1 MRKIGGLI
9 LGVLAVTGVAKADNS
24 FSEIDLTS
32 FQDIPSIIDACD
44 VPIENVS
51 CSTKPNCRRF
61 YITGLWGV
69 SAATLKQD
77 VNYGPLARAFNDTEN
92 IFTAGI
98 AGGVSFERQ
107 RGRLRI
113 EAEWLQRD
121 FWATPY
127 EDNFL
132 SGSSRDTV
140 TDNWS
145 VMANLWRDYMFTTKF
160 GCYGGGGIG
169 GGGFTLVNQNLG
181 GGLFPSPGNFGSPPI
196 TAFAW
201 QAGGGLIYQLNDQVT
216 FDVGYRFYQ
225 LNDSLISEGYY
236 RGTTAGYS
244 ASQVMFSLRMFEPL
258 RSLLR

>member
-9 LGVLAVTGVAKADNS
+9 LGVLALTGLAKADNS

-51 CSTKPNCRRF
+51 CSTRPNCRRF

-69 SAATLKQD
+69 SAATLD
-77 VNYGPLARAFNDTEN
+77 NLTPTRGFDTSAN

-98 AGGVSFERQ
+98 AGGVSLERE
-107 RGRLRI
+107 RGRLRL

-121 FWATPY
+121 FYRGAINATPGAS
-127 EDNFL
+127 L
-132 SGSSRDTV
+132 V
-140 TDNWS
+140 TSKNWS
-145 VMANLWRDYMFTTKF
+145 VLANVWRDFMVTEKF

-169 GGGFTLVNQNLG
+169 GGGITGFGEFDRVPATDSFT
-181 GGLFPSPGNFGSPPI
+181 SS
-196 TAFAW
+196 AFAW
-201 QAGGGLIYQLNDQVT
+201 QAGGGLIYEVTDQVT
-216 FDVGYRFYQ
+216 FDVSYRWYQ
-225 LNDSLISEGYY
+225 VNGLSSPPRIIPGPTLDY
-236 RGTTAGYS
+236 RYG

>member
-1 MRKIGGLI
+1 MRIIVGLI
-9 LGVLAVTGVAKADNS
+9 LGVLSVAGVAQADNS

-44 VPIENVS
+44 VPIENVGYS
-51 CSTKPNCRRF
+51 NSRNCRRF

-69 SAATLKQD
+69 SAAT
-77 VNYGPLARAFNDTEN
+77 VNQVDNAVPPDIQNNTEN

-132 SGSSRDTV
+132 TGSSRDTV

-201 QAGGGLIYQLNDQVT
+201 QAGGGLIYEINDQVT

-225 LNDSLISEGYY
+225 LSDSFISEGAYA
-236 RGTTAGYS
+236 GTTAGYS

>member
-9 LGVLAVTGVAKADNS
+9 LGVLALTGVAKADNS

-32 FQDIPSIIDACD
+32 FQDIPSIIDACN

-51 CSTKPNCRRF
+51 CSTRPNCRRF

-69 SAATLKQD
+69 SAATLD
-77 VNYGPLARAFNDTEN
+77 NLTPTRGFDTSAN

-98 AGGVSFERQ
+98 AGGVSLERE
-107 RGRLRI
+107 RGRLRL

-121 FWATPY
+121 FYRGAINATPGAS
-127 EDNFL
+127 L
-132 SGSSRDTV
+132 V
-140 TDNWS
+140 TSKNWS
-145 VMANLWRDYMFTTKF
+145 VLANVWRDFMVTEKF

-169 GGGFTLVNQNLG
+169 GGGITGFGEFDRVPATDSFT
-181 GGLFPSPGNFGSPPI
+181 SS
-196 TAFAW
+196 AFAW
-201 QAGGGLIYQLNDQVT
+201 QAGGGLIYEVTDQVT
-216 FDVGYRFYQ
+216 FDVSYRWYQ
-225 LNDSLISEGYY
+225 VNGLGSPPRIIPGPTLDY
-236 RGTTAGYS
+236 RYG

>member
-9 LGVLAVTGVAKADNS
+9 LGVLALTGVAKADNS

-51 CSTKPNCRRF
+51 CSTRPNCRRF

-69 SAATLKQD
+69 SAATLD
-77 VNYGPLARAFNDTEN
+77 NLTPTRGFDTSAN

-98 AGGVSFERQ
+98 AGGVSLERE
-107 RGRLRI
+107 RGRLRL

-121 FWATPY
+121 FYRGAINATPGAS
-127 EDNFL
+127 L
-132 SGSSRDTV
+132 V
-140 TDNWS
+140 TSKNWS
-145 VMANLWRDYMFTTKF
+145 VLANVWRDFMVTEKF

-169 GGGFTLVNQNLG
+169 GGGITGFGEFDRVPATDSFT
-181 GGLFPSPGNFGSPPI
+181 SS
-196 TAFAW
+196 AFAW
-201 QAGGGLIYQLNDQVT
+201 QAGGGLIYEVTDQVT
-216 FDVGYRFYQ
+216 FDVSYRWYQ
-225 LNDSLISEGYY
+225 VNGLSSPPRIIPGPTLDY
-236 RGTTAGYS
+236 RYG

>member
-9 LGVLAVTGVAKADNS
+9 LGVLALTGVAKADNS

-51 CSTKPNCRRF
+51 CSTRPNCRRF

-69 SAATLKQD
+69 SAATLD
-77 VNYGPLARAFNDTEN
+77 NLTPTRGFDTSAN

-98 AGGVSFERQ
+98 AGGVSLERE
-107 RGRLRI
+107 RGRLRL

-121 FWATPY
+121 FYRGAINATPGAS
-127 EDNFL
+127 L
-132 SGSSRDTV
+132 V
-140 TDNWS
+140 TSKNWS
-145 VMANLWRDYMFTTKF
+145 VLANAWRDFMVTEKF

-169 GGGFTLVNQNLG
+169 GGGITGFGEFDRVPATDSFT
-181 GGLFPSPGNFGSPPI
+181 SS
-196 TAFAW
+196 AFAW
-201 QAGGGLIYQLNDQVT
+201 QAGGGLIYEVTDQVT
-216 FDVGYRFYQ
+216 FDVSYRWYQ
-225 LNDSLISEGYY
+225 VNGLSSPPRIIPGPTLDY
-236 RGTTAGYS
+236 RYG

>member
-9 LGVLAVTGVAKADNS
+9 LGVLAVTGVAQADNS

-51 CSTKPNCRRF
+51 CSTRPNCRRF

-69 SAATLKQD
+69 SAATLDD
-77 VNYGPLARAFNDTEN
+77 VTPGLGAFNSSAN
-92 IFTAGI
+92 VFTAGI
-98 AGGVSFERQ
+98 AGGVSLERE
-107 RGRLRI
+107 RGRLRL

-121 FWATPY
+121 FYRSTIDSFSDSLVAT
-127 EDNFL
+127 E
-132 SGSSRDTV
+132 
-140 TDNWS
+140 NWS
-145 VMANLWRDYMFTTKF
+145 VLANVWRDFMITERV

-169 GGGFTLVNQNLG
+169 GGGLTAVG
-181 GGLFPSPGNFGSPPI
+181 EPTPGIPATDAFKSSS
-196 TAFAW
+196 FAW
-201 QAGGGLIYQLNDQVT
+201 QAGGGLLYEVTDQVT
-216 FDVGYRFYQ
+216 FDISYRWYQVNGLTGPGQ
-225 LNDSLISEGYY
+225 LNPSAEY
-236 RGTTAGYS
+236 RYG

>member
-1 MRKIGGLI
+1 MRKISGLI
-9 LGVLAVTGVAKADNS
+9 LSVLALTGLAKADNS
-24 FSEIDLTS
+24 FSEIDLTN

-77 VNYGPLARAFNDTEN
+77 FNTIPPLIENNTEN

-107 RGRLRI
+107 RGRLRL

-121 FWATPY
+121 FWADPY
-127 EDNFL
+127 QQDFVQTD
-132 SGSSRDTV
+132 RDTI

-145 VMANLWRDYMFTTKF
+145 VMANLWRDFMFTTNF

-169 GGGFTLVNQNLG
+169 GGGLTLVGQVTG
-181 GGLFPSPGNFGSPPI
+181 IGNRPSPPI

>member
-1 MRKIGGLI
+1 MRKINALI
-9 LGVLAVTGVAKADNS
+9 LGVLAVTGLAKADNS

-51 CSTKPNCRRF
+51 CSTRPNCRRF
-61 YITGLWGV
+61 YITGLRGV

-77 VNYGPLARAFNDTEN
+77 VTSTPRLAYNDTEN

-107 RGRLRI
+107 RGRLRL

-121 FWATPY
+121 FYRGNIPNPFGPQTISVVAT
-127 EDNFL
+127 E
-132 SGSSRDTV
+132 
-140 TDNWS
+140 NWS
-145 VMANLWRDYMFTTKF
+145 VLANVWRDFMITERI

-169 GGGFTLVNQNLG
+169 GGGLTVVGEINGFPAPNTLDKSSSL
-181 GGLFPSPGNFGSPPI
+181 
-196 TAFAW
+196 AW
-201 QAGGGLIYQLNDQVT
+201 QAGGGLLYEVTDQVT
-216 FDVGYRFYQ
+216 FDVSYRWYQ
-225 LNDSLISEGYY
+225 VNGLTGPNLTYGFPEDY
-236 RGTTAGYS
+236 RYG

>member
-1 MRKIGGLI
+1 VRKIGGLI

-51 CSTKPNCRRF
+51 CSTRPNCRRF

-69 SAATLKQD
+69 SAATLD
-77 VNYGPLARAFNDTEN
+77 NLTPTRGFDTSAN

-98 AGGVSFERQ
+98 AGGVSLERE
-107 RGRLRI
+107 RGRLRL

-121 FWATPY
+121 FYRGAINATPGAS
-127 EDNFL
+127 L
-132 SGSSRDTV
+132 V
-140 TDNWS
+140 TSKNWS
-145 VMANLWRDYMFTTKF
+145 VLANAWRDFMVTEKF

-169 GGGFTLVNQNLG
+169 GGGITGFGEFDRVPATDSFT
-181 GGLFPSPGNFGSPPI
+181 SS
-196 TAFAW
+196 AFAW
-201 QAGGGLIYQLNDQVT
+201 QAGGGLIYEVTDQVT
-216 FDVGYRFYQ
+216 FDVSYRWYQ
-225 LNDSLISEGYY
+225 VNGLSSPPRIIPGPTLDY
-236 RGTTAGYS
+236 RYG

>member
-1 MRKIGGLI
+1 MRKISGLI
-9 LGVLAVTGVAKADNS
+9 LSVLALTGLAKADNS
-24 FSEIDLTS
+24 FSEIDLTN

-44 VPIENVS
+44 VPIENVGYS
-51 CSTKPNCRRF
+51 NSRNCRRF

-69 SAATLKQD
+69 SAATLNTFD
-77 VNYGPLARAFNDTEN
+77 RPGHGNFSETNTEN

-107 RGRLRI
+107 RGRLRV

-127 EDNFL
+127 ESDP
-132 SGSSRDTV
+132 SPTSRDTI

-145 VMANLWRDYMFTTKF
+145 VMANLWRDFMFTEKF

-169 GGGFTLVNQNLG
+169 GGGMAVGFQELG
-181 GGLFPSPGNFGSPPI
+181 QDTTIIRQG
-196 TAFAW
+196 TAFSW
-201 QAGGGLIYQLNDQVT
+201 QAGGGLIYEVTDQVT
-216 FDVGYRFYQ
+216 FDVSYRFYR
-225 LNDSLISEGYY
+225 LNDL
-236 RGTTAGYS
+236 TTTQPRSFDYGYS
-244 ASQVMFSLRMFEPL
+244 ASQVMFSLRMFEPF

>member
-1 MRKIGGLI
+1 MRKINALI
-9 LGVLAVTGVAKADNS
+9 LGVLAVTGLAKADNS
-24 FSEIDLTS
+24 FSEIDLTN

-77 VNYGPLARAFNDTEN
+77 FNTIPPLIENNTEN

-107 RGRLRI
+107 RGRLRL

-121 FWATPY
+121 FWADPY
-127 EDNFL
+127 QQDFVQTD
-132 SGSSRDTV
+132 RDTI

-145 VMANLWRDYMFTTKF
+145 VMANLWRDFMFTTNF

-169 GGGFTLVNQNLG
+169 GGGLTLVGQVTG
-181 GGLFPSPGNFGSPPI
+181 IGNRPSPPI

>member
-1 MRKIGGLI
+1 MRIIVGLI
-9 LGVLAVTGVAKADNS
+9 LGVLVVTGVAQADNS

-51 CSTKPNCRRF
+51 CSTRPNCRRF

-69 SAATLKQD
+69 SAATLD
-77 VNYGPLARAFNDTEN
+77 NLTPTRGFDTSAN

-98 AGGVSFERQ
+98 AGGVSLERE
-107 RGRLRI
+107 RGRLRL

-121 FWATPY
+121 FYRGAINATPGAS
-127 EDNFL
+127 L
-132 SGSSRDTV
+132 V
-140 TDNWS
+140 TSKNWS
-145 VMANLWRDYMFTTKF
+145 VLANVWRDFMVTEKF

-169 GGGFTLVNQNLG
+169 GGGITGFGEFDRVPATDSFT
-181 GGLFPSPGNFGSPPI
+181 SS
-196 TAFAW
+196 AFAW
-201 QAGGGLIYQLNDQVT
+201 QAGGGLIYEVTDQVT
-216 FDVGYRFYQ
+216 FDVSYRWYQ
-225 LNDSLISEGYY
+225 VNGLSSPPRIIPGPTLDY
-236 RGTTAGYS
+236 RYG

>member
-9 LGVLAVTGVAKADNS
+9 LSVLAVTGLAKADNS

-51 CSTKPNCRRF
+51 CSTRPNCRRF

-77 VNYGPLARAFNDTEN
+77 FNLTPPDIQNNTEN

-107 RGRLRI
+107 RGRLRV

-121 FWATPY
+121 FWADPY
-127 EDNFL
+127 VDSF
-132 SGSSRDTV
+132 GVRRDTI

-145 VMANLWRDYMFTTKF
+145 VMANLWRDFMFTTNF

-169 GGGFTLVNQNLG
+169 GGGLTLVGQET
-181 GGLFPSPGNFGSPPI
+181 SIGNRPSPPI

-225 LNDSLISEGYY
+225 LNDSFISEGYY
-236 RGTTAGYS
+236 QGETAGYS